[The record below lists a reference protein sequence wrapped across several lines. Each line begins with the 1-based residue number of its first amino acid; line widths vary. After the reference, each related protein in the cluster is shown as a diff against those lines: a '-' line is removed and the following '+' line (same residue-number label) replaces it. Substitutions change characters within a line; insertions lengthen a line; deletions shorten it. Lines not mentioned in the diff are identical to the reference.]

1 MPLFELG
8 KDDLTEVA
16 PTTFVAE
23 QIYERDDLQRILRD
37 RFDAV
42 DSDVLIVAEEF
53 GAWQDSSRRIDLL
66 GVDRSG
72 TLVVVELKR
81 TRDGSHMELQALRYA
96 AMISNLDATDIAEAY
111 EAYLRAKGDA
121 DTDAQDE
128 LCAFLGSESI
138 DEIEISDRPR
148 IVLISQGFGTELT
161 TAVLWLN
168 EGGLDIRCVEALP
181 YRVHD
186 HLLLEVRQVIP
197 LPEAADYQV
206 HKQKKSE
213 RARSIRRQSKDYTKF
228 DFEADGV
235 KQTRLPKRRLIRAIV
250 LHLCSKGV
258 SPPEIAKAISWRNRV
273 FAVLDGE
280 LDQATF
286 DRVRD
291 EQRRRAGKQGDSRRF
306 FSEDDEL
313 IHHDGK
319 TYALTSMWGIQARRA
334 AEDLRTAFPEHPF
347 GYAPSAGTE
356 ADAGD

>member
-1 MPLFELG
+1 M
-8 KDDLTEVA
+8 
-16 PTTFVAE
+16 
-23 QIYERDDLQRILRD
+23 
-37 RFDAV
+37 
-42 DSDVLIVAEEF
+42 
-53 GAWQDSSRRIDLL
+53 
-66 GVDRSG
+66 
-72 TLVVVELKR
+72 
-81 TRDGSHMELQALRYA
+81 
-96 AMISNLDATDIAEAY
+96 
-111 EAYLRAKGDA
+111 AKGDA

-319 TYALTSMWGIQARRA
+319 TYALTSMWGIQTRRA